1 VFKSILKY
9 SFWLLIALS
18 STTLLVSLRTEY
30 SNSSSASPQVWVK
43 NSMERVMLQ
52 DPAEDVHNIHLYA
65 ARGEYE
71 SFQIAIKA
79 SQYDAV
85 VTDIQVSDL
94 NGLENRLISQDNIT
108 LFREH
113 YVNISKPSPTSIM
126 NRVKPLGKGWYPDG
140 LIPFVDP
147 QTKADLVNA
156 ELDAIP
162 LKLKQGTNQT
172 IWVDIFVPRDTSAN
186 DYQGTYTI
194 VSDHGKITGK
204 ILLTVWNF
212 ELPLKPSLQS
222 AFLSW
227 EQSDKNTLIELLKH
241 RVMPAAKINPEDERE
256 LIDQWGLTSVRL
268 PFWSGANY
276 QTCSMNPAPSIST
289 IREEGLKH
297 QLDLMLYAY
306 ATDEIDNCEGLRQPL
321 QEWAKNIKRAGIKHL
336 AVMAPIPE
344 FYDQVDIWV
353 VNPERYDAAGEKITE
368 VLRQGKEIWFYTF
381 FAPRDN
387 SPVWLIDFEP
397 INHRIAQGFINQS
410 LGLTGL
416 LYWRVDTWTDD
427 PWNNVDTNPHPDG
440 PEHYPGEGMLIYP
453 GQQVGIS
460 GAIASM
466 RLKWI
471 REGVEDYEY
480 IEILKRGGYYDW
492 AMKAVGEVA
501 QDLHNWN
508 QDPAVL
514 NAIRL
519 KLGAKIHQL
528 SQSS

>member
-1 VFKSILKY
+1 MLKFI
-9 SFWLLIALS
+9 SKCSLWFLIAISLTIS
-18 STTLLVSLRTEY
+18 LVSLRTEY
-30 SNSSSASPQVWVK
+30 SNSSPNTPRIWVQDSLEHIMLDEHPQ
-43 NSMERVMLQ
+43 
-52 DPAEDVHNIHLYA
+52 DVSNIHLYA

-71 SFQIAIKA
+71 SFQIAINAPKDDFTVA
-79 SQYDAV
+79 NV
-85 VTDIQVSDL
+85 EISDL
-94 NGLENRLISQDNIT
+94 KGFGDRVLSKSDIT
-108 LFREH
+108 LYREH
-113 YVNISKPSPTSIM
+113 YVEVTKPSPTWGGTK
-126 NRVKPLGKGWYPDG
+126 VKPLGKGWYPDG

-147 QTKADLVNA
+147 QTGVDLVGA

-162 LKLKQGTNQT
+162 FKLKKGFNQT
-172 IWVDIFVPRDTSAN
+172 IWVDIFVSRDTPSG
-186 DYQGTYTI
+186 DYQGIYTVNSNLGK
-194 VSDHGKITGK
+194 VSGK

-212 ELPLKPSLQS
+212 ELPEKPSLKS

-227 EQSDKNTLIELLKH
+227 EQNDKNTLIELLKH
-241 RVMPAAKINPEDERE
+241 RVMPAANINPEDERE
-256 LIDQWGLTSVRL
+256 LIDQWGLSALRL
-268 PFWSGANY
+268 PFWSGADY
-276 QTCSMNPAPSIST
+276 RTCSMASAPKAAA

-297 QLDLMLYAY
+297 QLDLMLYVY
-306 ATDEIDNCEGLRQPL
+306 ATDEIDNCKGLKATFK
-321 QEWAKNIKRAGIKHL
+321 EWSNSIHQAGIKHL
-336 AVMAPIPE
+336 AVMAPVPE

-353 VNPERYDAAGEKITE
+353 VNSERYDAAGEKITE

-381 FAPRDN
+381 FVFGGSVPN
-387 SPVWLIDFEP
+387 WQIDFQP

-410 LGLTGL
+410 LGLTGF

-427 PWNNVDTNPHPDG
+427 PWNNVDTNPHPDT

-453 GQQVGIS
+453 GTQVGIS
-460 GAIASM
+460 GSVPSM

-480 IEILKRGGYYDW
+480 IEILKRGGYHDW

-514 NAIRL
+514 NAVRL

-528 SQSS
+528 SQSN